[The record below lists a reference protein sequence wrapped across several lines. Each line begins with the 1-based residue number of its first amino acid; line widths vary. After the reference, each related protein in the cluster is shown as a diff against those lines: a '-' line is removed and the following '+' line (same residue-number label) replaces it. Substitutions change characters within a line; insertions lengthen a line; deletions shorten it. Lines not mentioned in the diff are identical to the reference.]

1 MSVFK
6 KDNRSKVYIDPHIK
20 DFAIEHM
27 RKGES
32 PTRIKNN
39 IKRLYNIDV
48 SLMFVWRV
56 RKQYMKITGEYLKN
70 YREIYKE
77 KLNKRSK

>member
-6 KDNRSKVYIDPHIK
+6 KDNRNKSYVETHIK
-20 DFAIEHM
+20 DFTIERM
-27 RKGES
+27 KKGES
-32 PTRIKNN
+32 PSKIKAN
-39 IKRLYNIDV
+39 IKKMFDVDV

-70 YREIYKE
+70 YRE
-77 KLNKRSK
+77 L